1 MTYFLTSP
9 RQSGSGPL
17 LGSVGL
23 WREKYGNGG
32 RASDGNFLMGSNG
45 KLLASIWGQSRISHT
60 STISINIK
68 HK

>member
-23 WREKYGNGG
+23 WRDRYGNGE

-45 KLLASIWGQSRISHT
+45 KLLASIWGTEQDFTH
-60 STISINIK
+60 K
-68 HK
+68 HHFYQHET